1 MKVID
6 ESSFDKELIEQLK
19 EFSDNGLID
28 MYIMITYEL
37 AKRGIKISQEYVKND

>member
-19 EFSDNGLID
+19 KYNNDELIEA
-28 MYIMITYEL
+28 YIMITYEL